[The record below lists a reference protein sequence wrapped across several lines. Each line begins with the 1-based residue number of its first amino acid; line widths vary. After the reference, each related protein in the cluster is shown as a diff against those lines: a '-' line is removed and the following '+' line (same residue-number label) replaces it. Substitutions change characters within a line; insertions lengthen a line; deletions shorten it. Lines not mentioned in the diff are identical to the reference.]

1 VAVLPEASRAVT
13 VTLKASSTV
22 AEAGTPVRTSWL
34 AEEEL
39 TEMEEEVTERELSEA
54 VRVREPTVLK
64 VMLKEPEPLVR
75 VAAAGRLAAESVE
88 EMATVPL

>member
-1 VAVLPEASRAVT
+1 MPEASRAVT

-54 VRVREPTVLK
+54 VIVCVPTVL
-64 VMLKEPEPLVR
+64 R
-75 VAAAGRLAAESVE
+75 VIGKDFTPAARGEEEGSTAEVSVE
-88 EMATVPL
+88 ERETVPV